1 VSVGGSHYAPPETHR
16 AEKGLV
22 FGHELLDNALQAL
35 KPSADDLPLSGT
47 VTGLLTPMTK
57 KRRRRAGVIH
67 DPVQCVI
74 EE

>member
-1 VSVGGSHYAPPETHR
+1 MSVGGSHYAPPETHR
-16 AEKGLV
+16 VEKGLV

-57 KRRRRAGVIH
+57 KASKAWRTDLQSNSMH
-67 DPVQCVI
+67 H
-74 EE
+74 